1 MSASNA
7 SKDAEKLNQ
16 LHIAVGNVS
25 FFKKK
30 KKKEKKNLA

>member
-7 SKDAEKLNQ
+7 SKDAEKLDY
-16 LHIAVGNVS
+16 LHIAVGKF
-25 FFKKK
+25 FFKN

>member
-7 SKDAEKLNQ
+7 SKDAEKLDY
-16 LHIAVGNVS
+16 LHIAVGKF

-30 KKKEKKNLA
+30 KRKKEKKNLA